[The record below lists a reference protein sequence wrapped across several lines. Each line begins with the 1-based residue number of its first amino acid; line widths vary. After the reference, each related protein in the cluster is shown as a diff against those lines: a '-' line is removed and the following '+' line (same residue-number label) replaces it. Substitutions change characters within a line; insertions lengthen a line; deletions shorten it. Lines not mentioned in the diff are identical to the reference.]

1 MTHNNYLSSITQS
14 KIKVIQLKKARQH
27 YNTRSSHPR
36 CEINSRKKL
45 FILIHSSQVQY
56 ENRMHYFK
64 LCKSFIILFITY
76 LHTCVEEL
84 NFQII
89 PHSGTRID
97 QTLHSKLKLK
107 CIGVN
112 LHYFRKKQAMSLSL
126 FVAKEIVLTIFFRLY
141 YLFQS

>member
-1 MTHNNYLSSITQS
+1 
-14 KIKVIQLKKARQH
+14 
-27 YNTRSSHPR
+27 
-36 CEINSRKKL
+36 
-45 FILIHSSQVQY
+45 
-56 ENRMHYFK
+56 MHYFK

-97 QTLHSKLKLK
+97 QTLHSKLRLK

-141 YLFQS
+141 FYSRVRINTILTLSYSHNVELWLYGKDTLFESENNSINVHV